1 MDITLTDLCISVGS
15 GRQNRTLLSPTSLVM
30 PGGKVTC
37 ILGASGSGKSTLL
50 KVLAALVPP
59 TEGTAYIGDTDVR
72 DLDPRGRLHLRRVQV
87 SLVYQQYN
95 LFDTLTGLENAAL
108 GLELRGVSTREA
120 QESAG
125 DWLETLGLVDVANDF
140 PETMSGGEQQ
150 RIAIAR
156 ALTAGSPVLLA
167 DEPTGALD
175 ARSADIV
182 VGAIRDAASHGMCC
196 VVVTHN
202 EKVASQ
208 ADDVLFLEEGT
219 LTS

>member
-1 MDITLTDLCISVGS
+1 M
-15 GRQNRTLLSPTSLVM
+15 
-30 PGGKVTC
+30 
-37 ILGASGSGKSTLL
+37 
-50 KVLAALVPP
+50 
-59 TEGTAYIGDTDVR
+59 
-72 DLDPRGRLHLRRVQV
+72 
-87 SLVYQQYN
+87 
-95 LFDTLTGLENAAL
+95 
-108 GLELRGVSTREA
+108 
-120 QESAG
+120 
-125 DWLETLGLVDVANDF
+125 DVANDF